1 MSFPSK
7 DSEVLEGIN
16 NIIAIS
22 LNSVSRTVNHVPIS
36 LSKIHIP

>member
-1 MSFPSK
+1 MSFPGK

-16 NIIAIS
+16 HIIAIS
-22 LNSVSRTVNHVPIS
+22 LNPVSRAVNHIPIS